1 MTSKTPGSMTSKTLR
16 LTHRIVVSLILVV
29 AASVLVLHLAGV
41 ISRSVMLR
49 LFLTV
54 ELPLILAALLVSL
67 WRVRQIR
74 RATGLRGAALVALLQ
89 YEEPALRAA
98 MSEMRTLM
106 SLVTLIRGRRN
117 GVGGDAQGFSYAKG
131 SMSVPIVM
139 TVLTVLEA
147 ALMHLLVPWAWVRIV
162 LLVVAIYALVLVLG
176 VLASRV
182 VNPHLVGGERL
193 ILKWGHKTVLDIPL
207 SNVETITAVSNHTFT
222 QPAAENDRMVL
233 TSLTSTNVRITL
245 MEPVQA
251 FPPVSK
257 RRLPS
262 GFAAREVLLYVA
274 DPNGF
279 VRAASEY
286 QQAGIA
292 DEAQA

>member
-1 MTSKTPGSMTSKTLR
+1 MTPKTLK
-16 LTHRIVVSLILVV
+16 LTHRVLLSVILVIAV
-29 AASVLVLHLAGV
+29 SVLVLHLAGV
-41 ISRSVMLR
+41 ISRPVMLR

-67 WRVRQIR
+67 WRVWQIR
-74 RATGLRGAALVALLQ
+74 RATGLRGAELVALLQ
-89 YEEPALRAA
+89 EEEPALRAA
-98 MSEMRTLM
+98 ISEMRTLM
-106 SLVTLIRGRRN
+106 SLVILLRGRRS
-117 GVGGDAQGFSYAKG
+117 GVRPGVQGFSYAKG

-139 TVLTVLEA
+139 TVLTFLEA
-147 ALMHLLVPWAWVRIV
+147 ALIHLLVPWAWVRIV
-162 LLVVAIYALVLVLG
+162 LLVAAIYALVLVLG

-182 VNPHLVGGERL
+182 VNPHLVGSERL
-193 ILKWGHKTVLDIPL
+193 ILKWGHKTVLDTPL
-207 SNVETITAVSNHTFT
+207 SNIETITAASNHTFT
-222 QPAAENDRMVL
+222 QPAAEDDRMVL

-245 MEPVQA
+245 MVPVQA

-257 RRLPS
+257 RHLPS
-262 GFAAREVLLYVA
+262 DFAAREVLLYVA
-274 DPNGF
+274 DSDGF

>member
-1 MTSKTPGSMTSKTLR
+1 MTPKTLK
-16 LTHRIVVSLILVV
+16 LTHRILLSLILVI
-29 AASVLVLHLAGV
+29 AASVLVLHLAGA
-41 ISRSVMLR
+41 ISRPVMLR

-74 RATGLRGAALVALLQ
+74 RATGLRGVALVALLQ
-89 YEEPALRAA
+89 DEEPALRAA
-98 MSEMRTLM
+98 ISEMRTLM
-106 SLVTLIRGRRN
+106 SLVILLRGRRN
-117 GVGGDAQGFSYAKG
+117 GVRPGVQGFSYAKG

-147 ALMHLLVPWAWVRIV
+147 ALIHLLVPWAWVRIL
-162 LLVVAIYALVLVLG
+162 LLVAAIYALVLVLG

-193 ILKWGHKTVLDIPL
+193 ILKWGHKTVLDTPL
-207 SNVETITAVSNHTFT
+207 SNVETIAAVSDHTFT
-222 QPAAENDRMVL
+222 QPTAEDERMVL

-245 MEPVQA
+245 LEPARA
-251 FPPVSK
+251 FPPLSK

-262 GFAAREVLLYVA
+262 DFAAREVLLYVA

-279 VRAASEY
+279 VRAASEK
-286 QQAGIA
+286 QQASIA
-292 DEAQA
+292 EETQA